1 MLRHYVVEGRK
12 DMLSKQFG
20 FSYIPGHIVN
30 SDFAEGL
37 SGWTAE
43 PAAENAIMVEK
54 FNGYAKRN
62 QNRWNAPRGCGDTF
76 CVFKAVE
83 VKPNKLIQKAK
94 GLTPGKPYM
103 LLYSVGDYDELKAQ
117 KLNPRRYGLEA
128 ILENAEILPEST
140 TYIDKREKGKYA
152 HNHNV
157 ARQNLHRIIFIPKS
171 SEMTITFTD
180 EKAQSGENLM
190 VNYIQLKPFYSK
202 E

>member
-1 MLRHYVVEGRK
+1 M
-12 DMLSKQFG
+12 
-20 FSYIPGHIVN
+20 
-30 SDFAEGL
+30 
-37 SGWTAE
+37 
-43 PAAENAIMVEK
+43 
-54 FNGYAKRN
+54 
-62 QNRWNAPRGCGDTF
+62 
-76 CVFKAVE
+76 
-83 VKPNKLIQKAK
+83 
-94 GLTPGKPYM
+94 PGKPYM

-140 TYIDKREKGKYA
+140 IYIDTRETGKYA

-190 VNYIQLKPFYSK
+190 VNYIQLKPFYPK
-202 E
+202 K